1 MACGCANQLPLMNGG
16 GKGQSNKRQSKKLK
30 QGKQQRRSK
39 RICKRMCN
47 QMCNKVSKTHRA
59 PKKQANKPAVL
70 AEPTEEPPKQEENP
84 INTEEP
90 PVRTEEPPVRTE
102 ESPVNTTVNPVETP
116 DNTAEPSVNQ
126 VETPKQEESQPDASE
141 KPNEVRTAE
150 ENAVPFKETEPKSE
164 ESNNN
169 NNKEQ
174 KTGGIMATIQNFLT
188 GTGNKPEE
196 KKPDQTGG
204 KKSKKNNKKSKK
216 SNKKSKKQHKK
227 HNLLVVG
234 LIHSDTCGHCIAM
247 RPAWDQM
254 KESLRNTLG
263 NRVLVHEVE
272 ASQMPNGL
280 NALRKYTVQNVQI
293 QSGYPTLYKI
303 TGGNVLYYNGPRD
316 HDSMYNWYASHR
328 K

>member
-1 MACGCANQLPLMNGG
+1 MNGG
-16 GKGQSNKRQSKKLK
+16 GKGQSRKLK

-47 QMCNKVSKTHRA
+47 QMCNKVSKIHRA

-70 AEPTEEPPKQEENP
+70 SDKPVSTEEPAKQEENP
-84 INTEEP
+84 INTEE
-90 PVRTEEPPVRTE
+90 VSVSKE
-102 ESPVNTTVNPVETP
+102 ESPVNTTVSTAETSKPEEAP
-116 DNTAEPSVNQ
+116 DNTAETPVIPAETPVSTA
-126 VETPKQEESQPDASE
+126 ETPKQEESQPDASE

-280 NALRKYTVQNVQI
+280 NALRKYTVQKVQI
-293 QSGYPTLYKI
+293 QGGYPTLYKI

>member
-1 MACGCANQLPLMNGG
+1 MNGG
-16 GKGQSNKRQSKKLK
+16 GKGQSNKRQSRKLK

-47 QMCNKVSKTHRA
+47 QMCNKVSKIHRA

-70 AEPTEEPPKQEENP
+70 AET
-84 INTEEP
+84 TEEP
-90 PVRTEEPPVRTE
+90 PVSTEEP
-102 ESPVNTTVNPVETP
+102 PVNTTVNPEEASVNPEDISKQEEASVNPVETP
-116 DNTAEPSVNQ
+116 VSTA
-126 VETPKQEESQPDASE
+126 ETPKQEESQPDASE

-164 ESNNN
+164 ESN
-169 NNKEQ
+169 KEEQ

-204 KKSKKNNKKSKK
+204 KKSKKNNSINKKQ
-216 SNKKSKKQHKK
+216 KKSKKQHKK

-280 NALRKYTVQNVQI
+280 NALRKYTVQKVQI

-303 TGGNVLYYNGPRD
+303 TGGNVLYYDGPRD
-316 HDSMYNWYASHR
+316 HDSMYNWYVSHR

>member
-1 MACGCANQLPLMNGG
+1 MNGG
-16 GKGQSNKRQSKKLK
+16 GKGQSNKRQSRKLK

-90 PVRTEEPPVRTE
+90 PV
-102 ESPVNTTVNPVETP
+102 NTTVNPAEASVNPVETP
-116 DNTAEPSVNQ
+116 DNT

-164 ESNNN
+164 ESN

-216 SNKKSKKQHKK
+216 TNKKSKKQHKK

-280 NALRKYTVQNVQI
+280 NALRKYTVQKVQI

-303 TGGNVLYYNGPRD
+303 TGGNVLYYDGPRD
-316 HDSMYNWYASHR
+316 HDSMYNWYVSHR

>member
-1 MACGCANQLPLMNGG
+1 MNGG
-16 GKGQSNKRQSKKLK
+16 GKTQSRKLK

-39 RICKRMCN
+39 RICKRMCS
-47 QMCNKVSKTHRA
+47 QMCNKVSKIHRA
-59 PKKQANKPAVL
+59 PKKQSNKPTVL

-84 INTEEP
+84 INTEEAS
-90 PVRTEEPPVRTE
+90 VSKE
-102 ESPVNTTVNPVETP
+102 ESPVNTTVSTAETSKPEEAP
-116 DNTAEPSVNQ
+116 DNTAEPSVNP
-126 VETPKQEESQPDASE
+126 EEPPKQEESQPDASE

-150 ENAVPFKETEPKSE
+150 ANAVPFKETEPKSE
-164 ESNNN
+164 ESN
-169 NNKEQ
+169 KEEQ

-196 KKPDQTGG
+196 KKPEQTGG
-204 KKSKKNNKKSKK
+204 KKSKKNTKKPKKTNKKSKK
-216 SNKKSKKQHKK
+216 TNKK

-254 KESLRNTLG
+254 KESLRNTMG

-280 NALRKYTVQNVQI
+280 NTLRKYTAQKVQI
-293 QSGYPTLYKI
+293 QGGYPTLYKI
-303 TGGNVLYYNGPRD
+303 AERTVSYYDGPRD
-316 HDSMYNWYASHR
+316 HDSMYNWYVSHR